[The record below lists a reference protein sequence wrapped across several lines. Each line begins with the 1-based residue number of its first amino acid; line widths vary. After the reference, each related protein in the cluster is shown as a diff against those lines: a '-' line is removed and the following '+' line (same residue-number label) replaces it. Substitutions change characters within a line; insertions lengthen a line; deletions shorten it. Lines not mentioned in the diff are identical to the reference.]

1 MSCSVVTCPSSI
13 IHRYLLYWNFSF
25 HNIYNLQDIP
35 SGDNLFTTHPL
46 PTTHHFGA
54 FTVMA
59 NVIPLGT
66 LMKSFLFLTRNHWH
80 SLFTYYLCC
89 FLSHSDLALVM
100 ALVLDYLVI

>member
-1 MSCSVVTCPSSI
+1 MSLV
-13 IHRYLLYWNFSF
+13 LLLLLFTGIFIF
-25 HNIYNLQDIP
+25 HNIYNVQDIP
-35 SGDNLFTTHPL
+35 LGDDLLTTHPF
-46 PTTHHFGA
+46 PTHYFGA

-89 FLSHSDLALVM
+89 FLSHSDLALM
-100 ALVLDYLVI
+100 ALVLGYLLI